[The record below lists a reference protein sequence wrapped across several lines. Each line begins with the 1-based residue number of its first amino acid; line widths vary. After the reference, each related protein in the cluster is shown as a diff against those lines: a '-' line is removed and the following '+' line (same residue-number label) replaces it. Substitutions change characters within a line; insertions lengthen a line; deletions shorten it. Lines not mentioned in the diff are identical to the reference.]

1 MGQIGAWEL
10 PVCDPVLKGV
20 NLGVEDAGVDI
31 KINLP
36 KFKIILTI
44 IYYNCNFNYYLL

>member
-1 MGQIGAWEL
+1 M
-10 PVCDPVLKGV
+10 CDPVLKGV
-20 NLGVEDAGVDI
+20 SLGVEDAGVDI

-44 IYYNCNFNYYLL
+44 IYYNYNFNYYLL